1 MKVKNFFKNEKG
13 RKEDSFSNSL
23 LHSAGKLSHTK
34 KSLFSYKTGHYSDQC
49 QFFFYQITSTYY
61 KHLQQPMK
69 MKIQYKI

>member
-1 MKVKNFFKNEKG
+1 MKVKNFLKNEKG

-49 QFFFYQITSTYY
+49 QTVFFSI
-61 KHLQQPMK
+61 K
-69 MKIQYKI
+69 

>member
-1 MKVKNFFKNEKG
+1 MKVKNFLKNEKG

-49 QFFFYQITSTYY
+49 QFFFLSNNFHVLQTSAATNENENT
-61 KHLQQPMK
+61 
-69 MKIQYKI
+69 I

>member
-1 MKVKNFFKNEKG
+1 MKVKNFLKNGKG

-49 QFFFYQITSTYY
+49 QTVFFSI
-61 KHLQQPMK
+61 K
-69 MKIQYKI
+69 